1 MARTKLKPGT
11 WGKISTT
18 LKTDGWYVSKT
29 NYCDPRTG
37 KVRQITRGG
46 ESADTALANLN
57 AVLTGTDLK
66 KALGTAVKVGALDPV
81 SKLAEMMMRR
91 KRAEKKAGPQ
101 SMGRYESTMR
111 NHILHAETGL
121 GDLAVGELEIPVVD
135 AFLMEL
141 AEKAPSEADRARILL
156 SAMLKLAVAHQAI
169 PVNFMPSA
177 FVPPAR
183 KYDIVI
189 LTLPQIDRM
198 LGAVDAW
205 GTQPGRR
212 GPRPDG
218 RLGRVLRIALGSGLR
233 IGEVGAL
240 RRRDVTKPKAEG
252 EPWTVTVAGT
262 IIEPDKGS
270 IFRQAHPKTEASVR
284 TVPIASFAAA
294 VIEELMDETSDGG
307 PDHLLLTTR
316 TGGIVGPANLRRS
329 WRRIRGTGDIED
341 LSQITPHA
349 LRRTVGTILTAENSP
364 EYAAKYL
371 GHGHGT
377 AVLYAH
383 YVQYI
388 NTVDDSGSATLDNLM
403 PKKAVTA

>member
-1 MARTKLKPGT
+1 MARAKLKPGK
-11 WGKISTT
+11 WGKISTSS
-18 LKTDGWYVSKT
+18 KEGSGWHVSKV
-29 NYCDPRTG
+29 NYCDARTG

-46 ESADTALANLN
+46 ETKGEVLENLN
-57 AVLTGTDLK
+57 AVLTGTDIK
-66 KALGTAVKVGALDPV
+66 KALGTSVKIGALDTV
-81 SKLAEMMMRR
+81 SKLAELMMRR

-101 SMGRYESTMR
+101 SMARYESTMR
-111 NHILHAETGL
+111 NHILNKETGL
-121 GDLAVGELEIPVVD
+121 GELAVGDLEIPVVD

-156 SAMLKLAVAHQAI
+156 SAMLKLAVGHQAV

-183 KYDIVI
+183 EYEILI
-189 LTLPQIDRM
+189 LTMPQIDRM

-205 GTQPGRR
+205 NTAPGRR

-240 RRRDVTKPKAEG
+240 RRRDVKRPQGEG
-252 EPWTVTVAGT
+252 APWTLTVQGT

-270 IFRQAHPKTEASVR
+270 IFRQAHPKTESSVR
-284 TVPIASFAAA
+284 TVPISNFAAA
-294 VIEELMDETSDGG
+294 VIEQLMEETADGG

-329 WRRIRGTGDIED
+329 WRRIRGTGDVED
-341 LSQITPHA
+341 LNQITPHA
-349 LRRTVGTILTAENSP
+349 LRRTVGTILAAEVSP

-383 YVQYI
+383 YVKYI
-388 NTVDDSGSATLDNLM
+388 NTVDDTGAGALNNLM
-403 PKKAVTA
+403 PKAITA